1 MSGGAAALVARA
13 YISDDRLY
21 SQLITRSFPSS
32 VQIAHA
38 GSSLPAC
45 SATMYAAYQSAHS
58 ASRCPVRFSC
68 SPWAASARR
77 IVAARSLADPYDRDA
92 RIDPSRQ
99 TRRDLLEQPLVAVRI
114 PERRERAVA
123 VALGIDAG
131 GLTSGWL
138 RIERYLDP
146 LRNNPRFQKL
156 VAGAK

>member
-58 ASRCPVRFSC
+58 ASRLPGAFLVLAVGSLRAPHRGRQVARGPVRRDARSQLLPFAD
-68 SPWAASARR
+68 AALLCLRL
-77 IVAARSLADPYDRDA
+77 IVAAIFFDSG
-92 RIDPSRQ
+92 
-99 TRRDLLEQPLVAVRI
+99 RRHACWTIVSSKRKAMSHCS
-114 PERRERAVA
+114 
-123 VALGIDAG
+123 
-131 GLTSGWL
+131 T
-138 RIERYLDP
+138 YLMKQ
-146 LRNNPRFQKL
+146 RKQES
-156 VAGAK
+156 